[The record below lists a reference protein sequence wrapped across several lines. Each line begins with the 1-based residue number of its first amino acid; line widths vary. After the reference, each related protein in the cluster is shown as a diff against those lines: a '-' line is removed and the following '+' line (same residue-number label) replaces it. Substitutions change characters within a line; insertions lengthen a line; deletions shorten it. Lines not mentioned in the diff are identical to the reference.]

1 MFTFELGFFF
11 TLCKNLANPRSDY
24 NVASMPSIGNI
35 YSLTNL
41 LWTAD
46 KPIALHASPLLS
58 LPIYCFSLTPPATS
72 FLPLSLPHT
81 AFCPTPLPPTPP
93 PGLAP
98 EHIDFAVYL
107 ITAHNLFIS
116 PLPKRAAAVTQHT
129 TRGLVQGY
137 LSWDLAVRVRIKI
150 WRKDSRDNN
159 PSIAQKSS
167 CWTCYAQ
174 ILRKN
179 DKSFDVWW
187 RFFFYTCELHFIPL
201 GLPLSKNM
209 LVKVKCVVLTVRSKG
224 ANAQSSVLLNVF
236 VAWRLLR
243 INNSEPDVL
252 CLLFTTF
259 LSSTW
264 PCLSI
269 LCVLSKIENVQELES
284 RGDQQILVR
293 WNPDN
298 ICMLICII
306 ANMKV

>member
-1 MFTFELGFFF
+1 MFTFELVFFF
-11 TLCKNLANPRSDY
+11 LLFAKTLQIHVVTTMLPVCPVLVTYILWQTFCEQQTNPLPCMLHPSFLY
-24 NVASMPSIGNI
+24 PSI
-35 YSLTNL
+35 
-41 LWTAD
+41 
-46 KPIALHASPLLS
+46 ASHWHPLL
-58 LPIYCFSLTPPATS
+58 LPSS
-72 FLPLSLPHT
+72 PLSLPHT

-179 DKSFDVWW
+179 DISFDVWW
-187 RFFFYTCELHFIPL
+187 RFFFLVSFLHL
-201 GLPLSKNM
+201 RAALH
-209 LVKVKCVVLTVRSKG
+209 
-224 ANAQSSVLLNVF
+224 SSQ
-236 VAWRLLR
+236 AAT
-243 INNSEPDVL
+243 E
-252 CLLFTTF
+252 
-259 LSSTW
+259 
-264 PCLSI
+264 
-269 LCVLSKIENVQELES
+269 
-284 RGDQQILVR
+284 
-293 WNPDN
+293 
-298 ICMLICII
+298 
-306 ANMKV
+306 